1 LLLKKSLVQDNQP
14 LQLADEGFDARWSP
28 DGKRLAFLRAA
39 NNLTNLWTVNAEG
52 GNAKQLTTNGVA
64 FGGFSLLPYNRLQT
78 QDYQW
83 SPDGQRLVYCAHRS
97 GISNVWQINADGE
110 SETQLSDNSDNSS
123 RFFNPTLSPDGKV
136 LTWLS
141 MSVAQDGQSKRVWS
155 IWISEAGKSRKIFES
170 ESIIRITGW
179 TPSSQELIVKSCA
192 STTDPL
198 VPTDVNLSALSI
210 EGALRPLA
218 RLSETY
224 FQNIQ
229 LSSDGKRIV
238 YITRKDGTGSLKTIS
253 STGGTAQT
261 VFESND
267 SRLYFSGLSWSPDGK
282 TIYYDKQA
290 SWSVISLIEN
300 FK

>member
-1 LLLKKSLVQDNQP
+1 
-14 LQLADEGFDARWSP
+14 
-28 DGKRLAFLRAA
+28 
-39 NNLTNLWTVNAEG
+39 
-52 GNAKQLTTNGVA
+52 
-64 FGGFSLLPYNRLQT
+64 
-78 QDYQW
+78 
-83 SPDGQRLVYCAHRS
+83 LVYCAHRS

-110 SETQLSDNSDNSS
+110 SETQLSDNSDNSL

-282 TIYYDKQA
+282 TIYYGKQA